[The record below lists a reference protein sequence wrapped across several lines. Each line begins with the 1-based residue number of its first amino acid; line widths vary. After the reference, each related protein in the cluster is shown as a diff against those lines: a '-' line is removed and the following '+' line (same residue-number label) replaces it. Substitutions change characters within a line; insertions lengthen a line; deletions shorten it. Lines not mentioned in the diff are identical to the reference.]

1 MKLNI
6 NSFNFKCTCISRK
19 LKFCTLL
26 HVCIL
31 IMKYG
36 VHWSYTE
43 KKIDKD
49 TDMKI
54 VFMYG
59 NCSNVKGLTLGYIP
73 QFYLNALQSF
83 SR

>member
-1 MKLNI
+1 
-6 NSFNFKCTCISRK
+6 
-19 LKFCTLL
+19 
-26 HVCIL
+26 
-31 IMKYG
+31 MKYG